1 MIINVRTLREI
12 FQNSCMNFSCIH
24 PFELNQFHVRRAAAP
39 AIRFLQLL
47 FLLFYFFFWVPH
59 TCSQGLRRACENDRI
74 KKSDRRFKKRDL
86 QNRVSIFNEEL
97 KIIMIPLNYNYINK
111 QIYNTV
117 LAFQFLHPTLNDEF
131 FFPKKYFFFHL
142 MMHCLVNCILR

>member
-1 MIINVRTLREI
+1 MIINVRTLHEI

-59 TCSQGLRRACENDRI
+59 TCFQGLRRACEKDRI
-74 KKSDRRFKKRDL
+74 KKSDRRFKKRGL

-97 KIIMIPLNYNYINK
+97 KINMIPLNYNYINK

-131 FFPKKYFFFHL
+131 FPQKIFFFSPNDAFL
-142 MMHCLVNCILR
+142 S